1 MDDKIDF
8 VRLSLS
14 LSLSNSLSDSTHTHI
29 QSVSRVRDMS
39 AEYSQSQDS
48 KDTPTS
54 VSGRFC
60 FHFLH
65 SHQYQHQHTHTK
77 QQPIDFSIKRVRSS
91 HAWDEKYYS
100 SIFRKKLSRGDN
112 KMTLT
117 HFRKAMGLLGLG
129 KGNAPLVE
137 LLFRA
142 IAPKGEGVITQ
153 KEYIAALK
161 TLISG
166 SPEEKIRFGFTL
178 LDKDNTNKVTGD
190 DIKNILSILYRSYNT
205 LLGYSNGVGHD
216 ENRREV
222 SVDDVE
228 EVVKRFDTD
237 HNGDIQFSEWMLGIQ
252 RHQDIFTHLA
262 HIVDPEQALRR
273 WNEVSSLVDH
283 LETMLVRT
291 FDGGES
297 DTFKSTYRRSAE
309 IASRLFRETMKKK
322 RATTKELDDK
332 GIDASP
338 PSSPLPPPPSKP
350 KSSAPTPPP
359 GLKARKDRVESAD
372 SSVTGSGSEE
382 ILKQLRYIRNA
393 LDEMRTDMDYLQPV
407 SVLPQTLTERRRV
420 MNQRKTVA
428 AQAAS
433 AAKRRGFVKLKGKGS
448 SDLDI
453 LDSLDT
459 SPSSKTSDTEVSKEE
474 DEDLVKNSTAQSTI
488 GDVRSLL
495 SERIAVAKLG
505 TFIIL
510 LIVAF

>member
-1 MDDKIDF
+1 
-8 VRLSLS
+8 
-14 LSLSNSLSDSTHTHI
+14 
-29 QSVSRVRDMS
+29 
-39 AEYSQSQDS
+39 
-48 KDTPTS
+48 
-54 VSGRFC
+54 
-60 FHFLH
+60 
-65 SHQYQHQHTHTK
+65 
-77 QQPIDFSIKRVRSS
+77 
-91 HAWDEKYYS
+91 
-100 SIFRKKLSRGDN
+100 
-112 KMTLT
+112 MTLT

-178 LDKDNTNKVTGD
+178 LDKDNSNKVTGD

-262 HIVDPEQALRR
+262 HIVDPEQALRK

-322 RATTKELDDK
+322 RATTKDS
-332 GIDASP
+332 IDTEGR
-338 PSSPLPPPPSKP
+338 PSTPLPPTPPPSKP
-350 KSSAPTPPP
+350 KVSAPTPPP
-359 GLKARKDRVESAD
+359 GLKVRKGRAESAD

-433 AAKRRGFVKLKGKGS
+433 VAKRRVSTTLKGS
-448 SDLDI
+448 SDMDI
-453 LDSLDT
+453 LDSSDT
-459 SPSSKTSDTEVSKEE
+459 SSSSKTSDTVASKEE
-474 DEDLVKNSTAQSTI
+474 DSEKEDLGRNSTVQSTI

-505 TFIIL
+505 TFS
-510 LIVAF
+510 IVS